1 MEITIDTSFLVKPI
15 VISDKEISEMSNG
28 KLRDYFTILAHH
40 RIYGRRY
47 RASYESTLNRVMDEI
62 EKRKIQ

>member
-1 MEITIDTSFLVKPI
+1 MEIVIDTSFLVKPI
-15 VISDKEISEMSNG
+15 VISDKEISEMSSG
-28 KLRDYFTILAHH
+28 RLRDYFTILAHY

-47 RASYESTLNRVMDEI
+47 RASYESTLERVMDEI

>member
-28 KLRDYFTILAHH
+28 KLIDYFTILAHH
-40 RIYGRRY
+40 SIYGGKY